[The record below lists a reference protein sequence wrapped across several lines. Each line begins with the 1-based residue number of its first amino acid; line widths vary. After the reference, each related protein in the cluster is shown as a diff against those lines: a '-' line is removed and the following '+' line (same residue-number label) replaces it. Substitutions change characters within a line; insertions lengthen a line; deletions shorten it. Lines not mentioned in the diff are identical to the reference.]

1 MGCGWSGYSGY
12 SSSSSYQRARGF
24 LTRQEKAELL
34 KEYQKD
40 LEKEAQG
47 VSEKIKELEA
57 N

>member
-1 MGCGWSGYSGY
+1 MGCGGWSGFRYSNN
-12 SSSSSYQRARGF
+12 SYQKIGMF
-24 LTRQEKAELL
+24 LTAEEKVEIL

-40 LEKEAQG
+40 LEKEVQG

>member
-1 MGCGWSGYSGY
+1 MGCSCNGYSGY
-12 SSSSSYQRARGF
+12 GYHKTRGF
-24 LTRQEKAELL
+24 LTVDEKVEIL

-40 LEKEAQG
+40 LEKEVQG